1 MANSRKAIVGEVGG
15 LLDPELMKAKK
26 ESEDKVRAAVKDNE
40 KLKDAAD
47 AWKRIESVQKIRV
60 ALVRPYTA
68 LETGA
73 GFYSD
78 MFGFART
85 VLRAGDERE
94 KKNETRLPE
103 YRDSNLDS
111 LKRALLSK
119 DEKKIYPELEITKL
133 ADWLTFLSQMLG
145 YDNPI
150 VQKALDGKAP
160 RVRAA
165 EIISNSKL
173 RDVEVRKELFEGGK
187 KAVDASSDP
196 LIALAKI
203 IDPEARRLRKR
214 LEEEVG
220 EALTQSYAKIAKARY
235 AVEGDSVYPDAT
247 FTLRL
252 AFGTVKGY
260 EEDGK
265 KIPFETTFNGL
276 YERAAEHNNK
286 PPFDLPERWKARKDK
301 LDLSVPFNFVCTA
314 DIIGGNSGSPVVNR
328 DAEIVGIIFDGN
340 IQSLVADF
348 AYTDVQGRALAV
360 HSRGIIEALTKVYD
374 ANELVEELVGKK

>member
-1 MANSRKAIVGEVGG
+1 
-15 LLDPELMKAKK
+15 MKAKK

-47 AWKRIESVQKIRV
+47 AWKKIESVQKIRV
-60 ALVRPYTA
+60 ALVHPYTA
-68 LETGA
+68 LETSA

-85 VLRAGDERE
+85 VLRAGEERE

-145 YDNPI
+145 YDSKI
-150 VQKALDGKAP
+150 VQEALGGKAP

-165 EIISNSKL
+165 ELISNTRL
-173 RDVEVRKELFEGGK
+173 RDVKFREELFEGGK
-187 KAVDASSDP
+187 KAVDAASDP
-196 LIALAKI
+196 LIALARI
-203 IDPEARRLRKR
+203 IDTEARRLRKR
-214 LEEEVG
+214 LEVEVG

-265 KIPFETTFNGL
+265 KIPFETTFKGL

-286 PPFDLPERWKARKDK
+286 PPFDLPARWRARKDK

-348 AYTDVQGRALAV
+348 AYTEVQGRALAV
-360 HSRGIIEALTKVYD
+360 HSRGIIEALSKIYD
-374 ANELVEELVGKK
+374 ANELVDELTGKK

>member
-1 MANSRKAIVGEVGG
+1 
-15 LLDPELMKAKK
+15 
-26 ESEDKVRAAVKDNE
+26 
-40 KLKDAAD
+40 
-47 AWKRIESVQKIRV
+47 
-60 ALVRPYTA
+60 
-68 LETGA
+68 
-73 GFYSD
+73 
-78 MFGFART
+78 
-85 VLRAGDERE
+85 
-94 KKNETRLPE
+94 
-103 YRDSNLDS
+103 
-111 LKRALLSK
+111 
-119 DEKKIYPELEITKL
+119 
-133 ADWLTFLSQMLG
+133 MLG

-173 RDVEVRKELFEGGK
+173 RDVEVRKELFESGK

-196 LIALAKI
+196 LIALVKI

-214 LEEEVG
+214 LEVEVG

-265 KIPFETTFNGL
+265 KLPFETTFKGL

-328 DAEIVGIIFDGN
+328 DAEIDGIIFDGN